1 MIALVLVSV
10 FAFVMSYIILMVTDF
25 IEPLRVSEEDEKVG
39 LDISQ
44 HDEFLVEA

>member
-1 MIALVLVSV
+1 
-10 FAFVMSYIILMVTDF
+10 MSYLILKITDM